1 MKNVISKN
9 SRLREKFIMIY
20 MNYNMKKRKINS
32 NNPIQ
37 NLFNF
42 EIRIGI

>member
-32 NNPIQ
+32 NNPI
-37 NLFNF
+37 
-42 EIRIGI
+42 

>member
-20 MNYNMKKRKINS
+20 MNYNMKKRRREINS
-32 NNPIQ
+32 NNPI
-37 NLFNF
+37 
-42 EIRIGI
+42 